1 MVSRPKFEGKAEFEG
16 KTVVVTGAGGGL
28 GSAIVALLAQRGAR
42 VIGCDRSSETLESPH
57 LASRHV
63 FDLLDKAS
71 IATAIAAILDR
82 DGVPD
87 ILINNAGWTRAET
100 LSALNPGSIE
110 QELDLNLTGVVTFA
124 DPLVKAMAGRGSGSV
139 VFISSVNAIAHF
151 GNPAYAAAKA
161 GINAYAKAIAV
172 ELGRSG
178 LRANVVCPGSIRTA
192 AWDHRLA
199 KDPEILGKLQ
209 RLYPLGRIVNAS
221 EVAEAVAFLASDR
234 ASGITGVVMPVD
246 AGLTAGCLPF
256 IDNILGA

>member
-1 MVSRPKFEGKAEFEG
+1 MVSKAEFEG
-16 KTVVVTGAGGGL
+16 RTVVVTGAGGGL
-28 GSAIVALLAQRGAR
+28 GSAIVALLADRGAR
-42 VIGCDRSSETLESPH
+42 VVGCDQSDEALASPH

-63 FDLLDKAS
+63 FNLLDRAS
-71 IATAIAAILDR
+71 VEQAIAAVLDR

-100 LSALNPGSIE
+100 LKALTADKIE
-110 QELDLNLTGVVTFA
+110 HELDLNLTGVMMFA
-124 DPLVKAMAGRGSGSV
+124 DPIAKAMAARGSGSV

-161 GINAYAKAIAV
+161 GINAYAKSIAV

-178 LRANVVCPGSIRTA
+178 VRANVVCPGSIRTA

-199 KDPEILGKLQ
+199 KDAEILGKLQ

-256 IDNILGA
+256 IDDILGA

>member
-1 MVSRPKFEGKAEFEG
+1 MVSRAEFEG
-16 KTVVVTGAGGGL
+16 RTVVVTGAGGGL
-28 GSAIVALLAQRGAR
+28 GSAIVALLAGRGAR
-42 VIGCDRSSETLESPH
+42 VVGCDQSDEALASPH

-63 FDLLDKAS
+63 FDLLDRAS
-71 IATAIAAILDR
+71 VEAAIAAVLEK

-100 LSALNPGSIE
+100 LDALTADRIE
-110 QELDLNLTGVVTFA
+110 HELYLNLTGVMIFA
-124 DPLVKAMAGRGSGSV
+124 DPIVKAMAARGSGNV

-161 GINAYAKAIAV
+161 GINAYAKSIAV
-172 ELGRSG
+172 ERGRSG
-178 LRANVVCPGSIRTA
+178 VRANVVCPGSIRTA

-199 KDPEILGKLQ
+199 KNPDVIGKLQ

-234 ASGITGVVMPVD
+234 ASGVTGVVMPVD

-256 IDNILGA
+256 IDDILGA

>member
-1 MVSRPKFEGKAEFEG
+1 MVSRAEFEG
-16 KTVVVTGAGGGL
+16 RTVVVTGAGGGL
-28 GSAIVALLAQRGAR
+28 GSAIVALLAGRGAR
-42 VIGCDRSSETLESPH
+42 VVGCDRAQEALASPH

-63 FDLLDKAS
+63 FDLLDRDSVEA
-71 IATAIAAILDR
+71 AIAAVLEK

-100 LSALNPGSIE
+100 LDALTADRIE
-110 QELDLNLTGVVTFA
+110 HELDLNLTGVMIFA
-124 DPLVKAMAGRGSGSV
+124 DPMVKAMAARGSGSV

-161 GINAYAKAIAV
+161 GINAYAKSIAV
-172 ELGRSG
+172 ELGRNG
-178 LRANVVCPGSIRTA
+178 VRANVVCPGSIRTA

-199 KDPEILGKLQ
+199 KNPDIIGKLQ

-234 ASGITGVVMPVD
+234 ASGVTGVVMPVD

-256 IDNILGA
+256 IDDILGA

>member
-1 MVSRPKFEGKAEFEG
+1 MVSRAEFEG

-28 GSAIVALLAQRGAR
+28 GSAIVAVLAERGAR
-42 VIGCDRSSETLESPH
+42 VVGCDQSSEALASPH
-57 LASRHV
+57 IASRHV
-63 FDLLDKAS
+63 FDLLDRAS
-71 IATAIAAILDR
+71 IEAAIAAIIDK

-100 LSALNPGSIE
+100 LPALTAAKIE
-110 QELDLNLTGVVTFA
+110 HELGLNLTGVMTFA
-124 DPLVKAMAGRGSGSV
+124 DPLVKAMAKNGSGNV

-161 GINAYAKAIAV
+161 GINAYAKSIAV

-209 RLYPLGRIVNAS
+209 RLYPLGRIVNAA

-256 IDNILGA
+256 IDDILGA